1 MRRGTIMAN
10 SKAKQRKRR
19 MKKQL
24 QNRVKETP
32 IVGMTFREIEDMR
45 VKEQTDLHKAKKNEG
60 LERTAPYQEAL
71 NKKYGGTVTVK
82 DKYINPC
89 ASLIHHCSNCH
100 KEWYAR
106 PQWLLNKE
114 NQKHIC
120 GYDPLRMSEET
131 KKKVKNLQRKVSNDD
146 IMKILILADKGM
158 KAPTIAKTLGVDK
171 KTVYNLLKKAKESRV
186 LI

>member
-1 MRRGTIMAN
+1 MAN
-10 SKAKQRKRR
+10 KRQRKKR
-19 MKKQL
+19 MKKQMKKL
-24 QNRVKETP
+24 AQMNVVKQTT

-45 VKEQTDLHKAKKNEG
+45 IKEQTDLHNAKENER
-60 LERTAPYQEAL
+60 LEKTAPYQEAL

-82 DKYINPC
+82 EKFINPR
-89 ASLIHHCSNCH
+89 ASLIHHCSECH

-106 PQWLLNKE
+106 PMWLLTKE

-120 GYDPLRMSEET
+120 GYDPLRMSEGT
-131 KKKVKNLQRKVSNDD
+131 KKKVKNQQRKLSNDD
-146 IMKILILADKGM
+146 IVKMLILADKGM

-171 KTVYNLLKKAKESRV
+171 KTVYNHLKKAEESKV